1 MGEELQELRTV
12 MSWDTAD
19 AESGAQRMAKA
30 FEKIESEEKNMAEQ
44 SAANQKRASDARKK
58 AADDGKKGGHGG
70 HGGGGMGANIGWAL
84 HDFAEGR
91 GTNAL
96 FRLGSAFGVIGV
108 GAAVATQAVSKFSQA
123 YQDNARSVAATL
135 GLQRAMGEG
144 IESSGQRNRLY
155 GFAERL
161 TGSRAFFDQGEAGT
175 GTRQSAGGIEG
186 QRREIQAAIKE
197 VQDAR
202 TFKGTFLDIFA
213 SGITGHARQLEGL
226 DAEQRGGNKLTDLD
240 VAAGNITRNRT
251 AAERLGAYGSERA
264 GHLGQSQT
272 QYDEEAAAL
281 GDANQTGKIGNAEY
295 SAKLAAAA
303 SQQQIRDRDTN
314 LAFDARDRDSNVSI
328 ADAGIRRRGYH
339 VAVEEAR
346 QRMNAAGVELRD
358 APTEEASKAATGK
371 FLNAQEETRQASLSQ
386 REIDVRLDGEKRIA
400 DFRGQRGGRARFT
413 GRSGSWTTRSNS
425 WPSPKSAGRTPRKR
439 RRSAST
445 RRKRISTCCSASR
458 PCNAWR
464 PAAPCGSRRAT
475 WPQRARS
482 CAARTTWKRNGPN
495 CARRRWTR
503 STPWRTPRSAWSTSR
518 GSEESLRA
526 QAEAARNL
534 AQAQQAIALHEQ
546 AIRRERHYEMES
558 TQGRTAQLRFAAS
571 GRDDLGSL
579 AEQRAESRVAIERAN
594 QAGNPPGAG
603 RSARRTAA
611 IARAQGRGGPLPQS
625 RRHAAQL
632 GRREP
637 RPHPAPAAPDA
648 LRRVQQADGRHRR
661 PDERASGHQRPD
673 RERGRPAHRRTAQR
687 PADLRAQPR
696 GTSPRPRLE
705 ERAAR
710 RPRDLLED
718 PDGRCSRACPKPR
731 SNHGRHAPSLP
742 QHRPPARTPVLQ
754 PGWSFTNR
762 VYGLDDGK
770 ESYYVHPGLPK
781 SQWPKVG
788 NTSLANAGANP
799 QMFAVEVT
807 PREDESTLILLEV
820 AYKGIAGTK
829 PDKITPDCDV
839 QLLTMPTGTTS
850 TGSGSTNYQVI
861 IPVPQPKATREYVAT
876 TAPNY
881 AGVGVGFAAAWL
893 PAPPRLQPVDHADG
907 GQHDHDQLL
916 AKLLVPAGAHL
927 AGDRPGQGVVRAG
940 DGRVH
945 LQDRLR
951 VAAHGQIPRRFCGQ
965 PAGRPVLDHRRV
977 PQGVRRRA
985 HRRPRPGGWR
995 DDQRAA
1001 FPEGPLLPRAGGR
1014 GRQHFP
1020 PSRR

>member
-161 TGSRAFFDQGEAGT
+161 TGARAFFDQGEAGT

-400 DFRGQRGGRARFT
+400 DFRGNAEARALYGAQRELDNQKQLLAIAKERGEDAAKAAQVGVDAAEKNLDLLQRQQAVQRLAT
-413 GRSGSWTTRSNS
+413 G
-425 WPSPKSAGRTPRKR
+425 SAVRLAPGDVAATGAKL
-439 RRSAST
+439 RRSDDLEA
-445 RRKRISTCCSASR
+445 
-458 PCNAWR
+458 
-464 PAAPCGSRRAT
+464 
-475 WPQRARS
+475 QRAELRQK
-482 CAARTTWKRNGPN
+482 AVDAVDALENAKKRVEYE
-495 CARRRWTR
+495 
-503 STPWRTPRSAWSTSR
+503 R

-594 QAGNPPGAG
+594 QAGNPPALAGQLAEQQRLRERKGAEDLYLNPDGTRRNWADVNRDLTQRRQRQTRFDAFNKQMDANGGLMSVHRDIGG
-603 RSARRTAA
+603 RIESGVDPLTGERLNARQIFERN
-611 IARAQGRGGPLPQS
+611 
-625 RRHAAQL
+625 HAAQANPDSKNEQL
-632 GRREP
+632 GDHEIFSKILT
-637 RPHPAPAAPDA
+637 A
-648 LRRVQQADGRHRR
+648 LQQ
-661 PDERASGHQRPD
+661 
-673 RERGRPAHRRTAQR
+673 
-687 PADLRAQPR
+687 
-696 GTSPRPRLE
+696 
-705 ERAAR
+705 
-710 RPRDLLED
+710 
-718 PDGRCSRACPKPR
+718 
-731 SNHGRHAPSLP
+731 
-742 QHRPPARTPVLQ
+742 
-754 PGWSFTNR
+754 
-762 VYGLDDGK
+762 
-770 ESYYVHPGLPK
+770 GLPK
-781 SQWPKVG
+781 
-788 NTSLANAGANP
+788 T
-799 QMFAVEVT
+799 
-807 PREDESTLILLEV
+807 
-820 AYKGIAGTK
+820 TK
-829 PDKITPDCDV
+829 
-839 QLLTMPTGTTS
+839 
-850 TGSGSTNYQVI
+850 
-861 IPVPQPKATREYVAT
+861 
-876 TAPNY
+876 
-881 AGVGVGFAAAWL
+881 
-893 PAPPRLQPVDHADG
+893 
-907 GQHDHDQLL
+907 
-916 AKLLVPAGAHL
+916 
-927 AGDRPGQGVVRAG
+927 
-940 DGRVH
+940 
-945 LQDRLR
+945 
-951 VAAHGQIPRRFCGQ
+951 
-965 PAGRPVLDHRRV
+965 
-977 PQGVRRRA
+977 
-985 HRRPRPGGWR
+985 
-995 DDQRAA
+995 
-1001 FPEGPLLPRAGGR
+1001 
-1014 GRQHFP
+1014 
-1020 PSRR
+1020 